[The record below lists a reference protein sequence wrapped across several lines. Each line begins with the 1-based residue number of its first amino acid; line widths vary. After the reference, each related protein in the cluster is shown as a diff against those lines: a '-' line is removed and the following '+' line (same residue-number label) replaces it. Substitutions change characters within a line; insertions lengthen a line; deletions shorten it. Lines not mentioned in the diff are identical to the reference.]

1 MENKWV
7 NVFLGFTIVGIIADL
22 IWMIYLLLEML
33 ATGKFNFLFLGL
45 IIGVVYLIS
54 QAVFIRATDN
64 KFIELSH
71 SIDKGDRKIRKMEV
85 EIDDLEKDLYDDSAQ

>member
-71 SIDKGDRKIRKMEV
+71 SIDKRDRKIRKMEV

>member
-1 MENKWV
+1 
-7 NVFLGFTIVGIIADL
+7 
-22 IWMIYLLLEML
+22 ML